1 VIQTITVSNQQT
13 IKELTTMDN
22 KSRKHNYV
30 GVFLRKDYETFEDA
44 SAFSMGENE
53 ANFNSGNDPSEIISD
68 RSQLFETGTFAQI
81 HSIHPVGGGAE
92 RSNGDDYVLLGDGD
106 GGGDGLGERAKRE
119 SDESDSREMATDMMA
134 TSTTKLTLFHSKSFR
149 LDRFALAP
157 LRSVQKTTSSAQ

>member
-1 VIQTITVSNQQT
+1 
-13 IKELTTMDN
+13 MDN

-106 GGGDGLGERAKRE
+106 GGGDGNGDKDSGERAKRE